1 MQLCSTTYNF
11 WRIIYWTARSD
22 SKMVGRDA
30 DNLDEADK
38 EVIVDKYTFEMDDQT
53 ESTGE

>member
-1 MQLCSTTYNF
+1 
-11 WRIIYWTARSD
+11 
-22 SKMVGRDA
+22 MVGRDA